1 MIKETAKLAVTDSVI
16 TISTSVAEAENA
28 MCELKALTLQVLES
42 NQVLAERL
50 ARLELSHSAYGLS
63 RAPTS
68 IQDEETHHGKSAIRL
83 RLGSVFDDG
92 ETSTD
97 PSLLAPNSNE
107 EDQDNESM
115 VTFGR
120 IGPIRTESLPLLNG
134 FAFEQDLIGSRPY
147 ARAITRRPCL
157 SATSSV
163 VPSMGWSYLSGLNLT
178 HVSTV
183 SVLSLPFSPSE
194 LWNGHRYVTARND
207 LQASEGE
214 KEQQKQ
220 DSITLTRILRTLK
233 DKTTSKNDKT
243 QQEQTT
249 FALVRILD
257 ILLDE
262 ALLQQTISKGDKTQQ
277 KQAAVAAVALTRI
290 LKILLDEA
298 RLQQTIFEGDK
309 EQQGKLALARTMEA
323 LDASTALTRPLETL
337 LDKATSKGAQ
347 EEKEEASIW
356 VLPNLL
362 SIATSI
368 CDEQW
373 LGQAS
378 NALTRHMDT
387 LQDDAALEAI
397 RNIENKLQLH
407 WQRI

>member
-1 MIKETAKLAVTDSVI
+1 MITETAKLAVTDSVI
-16 TISTSVAEAENA
+16 TNSTSVAEAENA

-50 ARLELSHSAYGLS
+50 AKLELQHSAYGLS

-68 IQDEETHHGKSAIRL
+68 IQDEETYHGKSAIRL

-97 PSLLAPNSNE
+97 PLLLAPNSNE

-115 VTFGR
+115 VTVGR
-120 IGPIRTESLPLLNG
+120 IGPIRTESLPVLNG

-147 ARAITRRPCL
+147 ARAIARRPCL

-163 VPSMGWSYLSGLNLT
+163 VPTMGWSYLSGLNLT

-183 SVLSLPFSPSE
+183 SILSLPFSPSE

-207 LQASEGE
+207 LQASKGE

-220 DSITLTRILRTLK
+220 DSIALARIL
-233 DKTTSKNDKT
+233 
-243 QQEQTT
+243 E
-249 FALVRILD
+249 

-262 ALLQQTISKGDKTQQ
+262 ALLQQTISEGDKTQQ
-277 KQAAVAAVALTRI
+277 KQAAVALARI
-290 LKILLDEA
+290 LEILLD
-298 RLQQTIFEGDK
+298 RDK
-309 EQQGKLALARTMEA
+309 EQQEH
-323 LDASTALTRPLETL
+323 ASNDLTQTLEIL
-337 LDKATSKGAQ
+337 LDKAISEGAQ

-378 NALTRHMDT
+378 TALTRHMDT

-397 RNIENKLQLH
+397 RNIETKLQLH
-407 WQRI
+407 WQGI